1 VQLATGVVAG
11 GNAGELSLRDALDL
25 AHAAGGLV
33 SGARPLA
40 DADLTHPDHVPVFT
54 ADVAELRARADRA
67 EARLR
72 ALAGELRDS
81 LATDATPELVADLL
95 ARAALCGVPHSIP
108 GAGGT
113 EDLLDQ
119 ARAVERLLARRFA
132 ELEQAAA
139 RIDVATAPPDAQQDH
154 ELARMATL
162 FGPGLR
168 VLPRLRPVQAAELAE
183 AFAGSVGA
191 QGGDP
196 FAAPTFL
203 ANIARLRPAV
213 DRLNTALCYA
223 EALGGGAPGV
233 HVAQLPLSPQQLWAA
248 LPQPGGVQRDG
259 GLSLIAT
266 MPEPLDADAPVA
278 GFWIDEWIEVVPAA
292 DVTTGIAFNF
302 DEPAAQAPNVILLAV
317 PPDESPTWDL
327 AALEAIVLETLAL
340 AKIRAVGPET
350 LDQHTDLGR
359 ALPALYFTL
368 NLKNDTVSTDFRR
381 LLAAPS

>member
-1 VQLATGVVAG
+1 
-11 GNAGELSLRDALDL
+11 
-25 AHAAGGLV
+25 
-33 SGARPLA
+33 
-40 DADLTHPDHVPVFT
+40 
-54 ADVAELRARADRA
+54 
-67 EARLR
+67 
-72 ALAGELRDS
+72 
-81 LATDATPELVADLL
+81 
-95 ARAALCGVPHSIP
+95 
-108 GAGGT
+108 
-113 EDLLDQ
+113 
-119 ARAVERLLARRFA
+119 
-132 ELEQAAA
+132 
-139 RIDVATAPPDAQQDH
+139 
-154 ELARMATL
+154 
-162 FGPGLR
+162 
-168 VLPRLRPVQAAELAE
+168 
-183 AFAGSVGA
+183 
-191 QGGDP
+191 
-196 FAAPTFL
+196 
-203 ANIARLRPAV
+203 
-213 DRLNTALCYA
+213 
-223 EALGGGAPGV
+223 V